1 MITGSYCVAN
11 TSVVQ
16 SFVVFMLGDV
26 IQVLLTDNVLL
37 QPALWYTVIIT
48 FHFLGDRDQ
57 GSCRR
62 GKGGSK
68 TMLCEGV
75 TFEFDRSD
83 SGSLIPEVLFCRAF

>member
-1 MITGSYCVAN
+1 MVTVK
-11 TSVVQ
+11 V
-16 SFVVFMLGDV
+16 M
-26 IQVLLTDNVLL
+26 L
-37 QPALWYTVIIT
+37 QPTLWYTVIIT

-68 TMLCEGV
+68 SIVSEGV

-83 SGSLIPEVLFCRAF
+83 SGSLIPQVLFCRAF